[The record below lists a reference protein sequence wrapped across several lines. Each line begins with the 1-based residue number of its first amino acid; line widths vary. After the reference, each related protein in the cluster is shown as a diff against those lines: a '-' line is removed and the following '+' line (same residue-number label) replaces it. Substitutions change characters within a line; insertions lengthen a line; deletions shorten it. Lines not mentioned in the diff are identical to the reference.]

1 MFKISENVRRLSD
14 NEKLQ
19 YENDGYI
26 TGLPVFSNDAQEDL
40 NNLFISLSSRLN
52 SSIDLNQTNMWHKAS
67 LTFYNLCRTPAILD
81 YVEDLIGRNFIRP

>member
-14 NEKLQ
+14 KEKFQ

-52 SSIDLNQTNMWHKAS
+52 SSIDLNPVSYTHLTLPTNVA
-67 LTFYNLCRTPAILD
+67 
-81 YVEDLIGRNFIRP
+81 V

>member
-26 TGLPVFSNDAQEDL
+26 TGLPVFSDDAQEDL
-40 NNLFISLSSRLN
+40 NNLFISTSTSTFILEITG
-52 SSIDLNQTNMWHKAS
+52 SIFFGDVIVKSGIAGSMVLHETKM
-67 LTFYNLCRTPAILD
+67 RTI
-81 YVEDLIGRNFIRP
+81 IIK

>member
-67 LTFYNLCRTPAILD
+67 LTFYNLCRPPAILD
-81 YVEDLIGRNFIRP
+81 YVEDLIGPNFFQW